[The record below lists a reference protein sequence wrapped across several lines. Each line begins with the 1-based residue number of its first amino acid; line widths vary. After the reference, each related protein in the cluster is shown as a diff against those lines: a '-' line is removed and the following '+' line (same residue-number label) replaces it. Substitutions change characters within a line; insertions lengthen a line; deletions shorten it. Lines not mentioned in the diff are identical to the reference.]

1 MKIPDNIF
9 LFRVIIV
16 ILWSNSNL
24 NEHKN
29 IQERK
34 RTKSAGLRREDILSI
49 NDVDFSGL
57 YPMLEVTNKHVS
69 YYCPDIQG
77 NKFIFPPFV
86 VRSIETT

>member
-1 MKIPDNIF
+1 MNTKTYK
-9 LFRVIIV
+9 
-16 ILWSNSNL
+16 
-24 NEHKN
+24 NER
-29 IQERK
+29 EL
-34 RTKSAGLRREDILSI
+34 KSAGLRREDILSI